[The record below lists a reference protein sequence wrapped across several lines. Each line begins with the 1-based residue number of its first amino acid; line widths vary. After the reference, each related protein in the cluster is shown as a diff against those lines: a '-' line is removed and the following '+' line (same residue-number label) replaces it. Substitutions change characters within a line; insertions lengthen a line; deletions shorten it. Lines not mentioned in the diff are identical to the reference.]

1 LIRPESI
8 DSESPGIVEFDQ
20 TTREDRLGS
29 FYRVYVEFI
38 LRRVVHDLGN
48 SVSGINSL
56 SDYHLR
62 SGVTD
67 PGLEES
73 LTLIRES
80 AELSRELL
88 VAVGDLL
95 QPADAEEEL
104 IPVHTLIEETGR
116 FVLLL
121 LPRSIKLE
129 ISGTDQKEPII
140 SVLRGDFLRK
150 ILALIAMD
158 VNDLRIP
165 TGSIRLGY
173 ESDGKKVSIHY
184 RSTLH
189 SGSALRERASALLS
203 NLSRTTEVDACVEAE
218 DFVLTL
224 TFPLAE
230 HVE

>member
-1 LIRPESI
+1 VVSVHTA
-8 DSESPGIVEFDQ
+8 S
-20 TTREDRLGS
+20 EDRLGP

-62 SGVTD
+62 SGVND

-95 QPADAEEEL
+95 QPAEPEEE
-104 IPVHTLIEETGR
+104 VVQVQTLLEDARKFI
-116 FVLLL
+116 LLL

-129 ISGTDQKEPII
+129 TSDPERKDALI

-150 ILALIAMD
+150 ILALVAID
-158 VNDLRIP
+158 VNEIRIP
-165 TGSIRLGY
+165 TGIIHLGAICD
-173 ESDGKKVSIHY
+173 EKTVRIQY
-184 RSTLH
+184 RSNLR
-189 SGSALRERASALLS
+189 SSAALREQAPALLA
-203 NLSRTTEVDACVEAE
+203 NLSRSIEINACLDAEA
-218 DFVLTL
+218 FVVTM
-224 TFPLAE
+224 TFPL
-230 HVE
+230 VELVEE

>member
-1 LIRPESI
+1 VLSVGV
-8 DSESPGIVEFDQ
+8 SQ
-20 TTREDRLGS
+20 TTPEDPLGP
-29 FYRVYVEFI
+29 FYRAYVEFI

-62 SGVTD
+62 SGVND

-95 QPADAEEEL
+95 QPSDAGEEL
-104 IPVHTLIEETGR
+104 VHVQTLLEEVGKS
-116 FVLLL
+116 VSLL

-129 ISGTDQKEPII
+129 TSGAEQRDAVI

-150 ILALIAMD
+150 ILALVGMD

-165 TGSIRLGY
+165 KGTIELGWVA
-173 ESDGKKVSIHY
+173 GANNARIHY
-184 RSTLH
+184 RSTLP
-189 SGSALRERASALLS
+189 SGSALRDQAGALMA
-203 NLSRTTEVDACVEAE
+203 NLSRCVEVNTGVDEEA
-218 DFVLTL
+218 FVLTM
-224 TFPLAE
+224 TFPL
-230 HVE
+230 VER

>member
-1 LIRPESI
+1 MAS
-8 DSESPGIVEFDQ
+8 VEFNQ
-20 TTREDRLGS
+20 TTREDRLGA

-62 SGVTD
+62 SGVSD

-104 IPVHTLIEETGR
+104 VQVHALIEEAGK

-129 ISGTDQKEPII
+129 ISGTEQKEAVI

-165 TGSIRLGY
+165 TGNIQLGY
-173 ESDGKKVSIHY
+173 VSDGKVVRIHY

-189 SGSALRERASALLS
+189 SGSALRERASALLA
-203 NLSRTTEVDACVEAE
+203 NLSRTTEVEACVEAE
-218 DFVLTL
+218 DFVVTL
-224 TFPLAE
+224 TFPL
-230 HVE
+230 VE

>member
-1 LIRPESI
+1 VES
-8 DSESPGIVEFDQ
+8 VELDQ
-20 TTREDRLGS
+20 RNREDQLGP
-29 FYRVYVEFI
+29 FYRAYVEFI

-62 SGVTD
+62 SGVND

-95 QPADAEEEL
+95 QPADPEEEL
-104 IPVHTLIEETGR
+104 VDVQKLIEEAGK

-121 LPRSIKLE
+121 LPRSIKFE
-129 ISGTDQKEPII
+129 MSGSEQKGAVI

-165 TGSIRLGY
+165 TGTIQLGFLL
-173 ESDGKKVSIHY
+173 DGKNVRINY
-184 RSTLH
+184 RSTLN
-189 SGSALRERASALLS
+189 SSSALRERAAALLA
-203 NLSRTTEVDACVEAE
+203 NLSRSTEVDARVDAEA
-218 DFVLTL
+218 FLLTL
-224 TFPLAE
+224 TFPL
-230 HVE
+230 VELVE

>member
-1 LIRPESI
+1 VES
-8 DSESPGIVEFDQ
+8 VEFDQ
-20 TTREDRLGS
+20 RNREDQLGP
-29 FYRVYVEFI
+29 FYRAYVEFI

-62 SGVTD
+62 SGIND

-95 QPADAEEEL
+95 QPADPEEEL
-104 IPVHTLIEETGR
+104 VNVQKLIEEAGK

-129 ISGTDQKEPII
+129 ISGSEQKGAVI

-165 TGSIRLGY
+165 TGTIQLGY
-173 ESDGKKVSIHY
+173 LLDGKNVRIHY
-184 RSTLH
+184 RSTLN
-189 SGSALRERASALLS
+189 SSSALRERAAALLA
-203 NLSRTTEVDACVEAE
+203 NLSRSTEVDARVDAEA
-218 DFVLTL
+218 FLLTL
-224 TFPLAE
+224 TFPL
-230 HVE
+230 VELVE